1 MTFTFHQE
9 IFSIIVSVSLLLFI
23 LELVRRRKIKE
34 EYSWL
39 WILAGVFMVLL
50 VVWPGLLLFLTH
62 LIGAES
68 PANTIFLFGF
78 IFLLLINI
86 DYSVRISVYKEQ
98 IKKLAQRISI
108 LSKEVKD
115 KK

>member
-1 MTFTFHQE
+1 MTSHQE
-9 IFSIIVSVSLLLFI
+9 IFAIIVSAVLLLFI

-39 WILAGVFMVLL
+39 WILVGVLIILL
-50 VVWPGLLLFLTH
+50 VVWHGLLLFLTH

-68 PANTIFLFGF
+68 PITTIFLFGF

-98 IKKLAQRISI
+98 IKKLSQRIGI
-108 LSKEVKD
+108 LSKEIKD
-115 KK
+115 